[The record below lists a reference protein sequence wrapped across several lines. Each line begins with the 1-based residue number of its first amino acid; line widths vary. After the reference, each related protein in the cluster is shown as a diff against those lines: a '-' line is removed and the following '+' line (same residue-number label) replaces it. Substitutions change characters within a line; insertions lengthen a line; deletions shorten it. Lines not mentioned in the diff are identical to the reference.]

1 MSAKEVKQVQDDKQA
16 LTAHFIQTLPPLLK
30 KYLPD
35 HEKVANL
42 MVIPQ
47 YFDLEIYTTSR
58 QEKNLETLLSLI
70 QEIADKHN
78 DTEVL
83 EATAKTLEILCDD
96 KFAIF
101 SRCDIARSRLLD
113 MITNKYK
120 EVVDEYLS
128 LLIGGEEPTND
139 EMFSLKST
147 LKKVECFY
155 SCHNLTNHGIWQ
167 SK

>member
-1 MSAKEVKQVQDDKQA
+1 MYLKQ
-16 LTAHFIQTLPPLLK
+16 LLK

-70 QEIADKHN
+70 QEIAEKHN

-83 EATAKTLEILCDD
+83 EACAKTLEILWQND
-96 KFAIF
+96 
-101 SRCDIARSRLLD
+101 
-113 MITNKYK
+113 
-120 EVVDEYLS
+120 S
-128 LLIGGEEPTND
+128 LLTQIFIESTN
-139 EMFSLKST
+139 EMFT
-147 LKKVECFY
+147 A
-155 SCHNLTNHGIWQ
+155 
-167 SK
+167 

>member
-1 MSAKEVKQVQDDKQA
+1 MSAKELKQVSDDKQA

-35 HEKVANL
+35 HEKIANL

-70 QEIADKHN
+70 QETVDKHN
-78 DTEVL
+78 DNEVL
-83 EATAKTLEILCDD
+83 DSCAKTLETLCDE

-101 SRCDIARSRLLD
+101 SRSVKRIILRFLKFLRSVHKD
-113 MITNKYK
+113 TIITIQNF
-120 EVVDEYLS
+120 
-128 LLIGGEEPTND
+128 I
-139 EMFSLKST
+139 
-147 LKKVECFY
+147 
-155 SCHNLTNHGIWQ
+155 I
-167 SK
+167 

>member
-1 MSAKEVKQVQDDKQA
+1 MVTTFLNKLIFSCFKIGEPPVGRGPTRKVMSAKELKQVSDDKQA

-35 HEKVANL
+35 HEKIANL

-70 QEIADKHN
+70 QETVDKHN
-78 DTEVL
+78 DNEVL
-83 EATAKTLEILCDD
+83 DSCAKTLETLCDE

-101 SRCDIARSRLLD
+101 SRSDWRIIL
-113 MITNKYK
+113 K
-120 EVVDEYLS
+120 
-128 LLIGGEEPTND
+128 
-139 EMFSLKST
+139 FS
-147 LKKVECFY
+147 
-155 SCHNLTNHGIWQ
+155 
-167 SK
+167 